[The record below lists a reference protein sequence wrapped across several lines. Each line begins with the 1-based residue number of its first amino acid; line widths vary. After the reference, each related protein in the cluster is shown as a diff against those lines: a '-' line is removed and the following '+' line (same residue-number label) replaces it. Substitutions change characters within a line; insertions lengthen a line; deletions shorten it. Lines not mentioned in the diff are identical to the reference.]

1 MLTRIAEETIG
12 SFLKE
17 MATIV
22 ELVDKFSYKQEEF
35 VTRTSGKIKYTC
47 FLGPVLIKSSN
58 MINLSVGECS
68 PGVGTSTLN

>member
-1 MLTRIAEETIG
+1 
-12 SFLKE
+12 

-22 ELVDKFSYKQEEF
+22 EKQVDKFSYKQEEF

-47 FLGPVLIKSSN
+47 FLGPVLIKSSK

>member
-47 FLGPVLIKSSN
+47 FLGPVLIKSSK